1 MDIKSQDKER
11 GKEKELSPQTPY
23 KEKESQKENSAVPVP
38 VIARARTYAGA
49 GAGAGAAAQPTRA
62 GAVDFRHAIGA
73 GAGTASR
80 STRINRDLI
89 MDASHDPVQVA
100 MLALRIPQTSTGSD
114 GTTFNN
120 ARMMRWALRRIGE
133 QRFRELVYMQW
144 RENEIDGK
152 PRSTAAAFQ
161 SKLTAALGA
170 RGGAA

>member
-23 KEKESQKENSAVPVP
+23 EEKERQKENSAVPVP

-49 GAGAGAAAQPTRA
+49 GAAAQPTGA

-80 STRINRDLI
+80 GLRINRDLI

-120 ARMMRWALRRIGE
+120 ARMMRGALRRIGE
-133 QRFRELVYMQW
+133 RRFRELVYMQW